1 MIKLINY
8 TIGDNIELLKTVPDN
23 SIDLILT
30 DPPFN
35 VNIDYGLYE
44 DNMYDIDYSKW
55 FHERLVEM
63 YRVLKEGRVAI
74 IFSGDIKIH
83 PILDSVID
91 TGFTFHHFLKWY
103 KPGGQRALSGLV
115 LFYRTELALLLS
127 KSKINQKILNRKI
140 LYSDTLVYNN
150 TSSNGK
156 DDIFPVDHPC
166 RRPVSLYMNIIKG
179 LTKEGDTVL
188 DPFLGSG
195 TTLLACKLT
204 NRDGIGFEIN
214 PGYEQLI
221 KERIGMNMRY
231 TLDSF
236 DNIGEL

>member
-1 MIKLINY
+1 MISYI
-8 TIGDNIELLKTVPDN
+8 IGDNLDLFNTVPSD
-23 SIDLILT
+23 SVDLILT

-35 VNIDYGLYE
+35 VNIDYGLHE
-44 DNMYDIDYSKW
+44 DDMTDEEYCSW
-55 FHERLVEM
+55 FHDRAVQM
-63 YRVLKEGRVAI
+63 YRVLKEGKVAV

-83 PILDSVID
+83 PILDSLHG

-103 KPGGQRALSGLV
+103 KPRGQRVLSGLV

-127 KSKINQKILNRKI
+127 KGKINQDILTRKE

-150 TSSNGK
+150 TSSEGK

-166 RRPVSLYMNIIKG
+166 RRPVSLYMNLIKG

-204 NRDGIGFEIN
+204 NRNGIGFELN
-214 PGYEQLI
+214 PLYKPLI
-221 KERIGMNMRY
+221 KKRIGSDMKY
-231 TLDSF
+231 TLESYS
-236 DNIGEL
+236 